1 MKRFGMVSMVAALVL
16 SAGFS
21 AVRADSFGT
30 LGFAD
35 IGAPTADGSPSG
47 DINTA
52 TQFTI
57 GNLVT
62 TAAYTGVFSGLDAQI
77 LGAVSFDT
85 TVGTSLNFATDAFG
99 SFSSTSITQ
108 IANTAGSVTFYVL
121 GNLIGGTY
129 TGDLTPNPAPA
140 SFTIAFTQTLANT
153 GGISDSATLAIPAGV
168 VPEPSSITM
177 VGMGLAALGVV
188 GARRKRMLA
197 KA

>member
-35 IGAPTADGSPSG
+35 IGAPTA
-47 DINTA
+47 
-52 TQFTI
+52 
-57 GNLVT
+57 
-62 TAAYTGVFSGLDAQI
+62 
-77 LGAVSFDT
+77 
-85 TVGTSLNFATDAFG
+85 
-99 SFSSTSITQ
+99 
-108 IANTAGSVTFYVL
+108 
-121 GNLIGGTY
+121 
-129 TGDLTPNPAPA
+129 A
-140 SFTIAFTQTLANT
+140 SFTLAFTQTPANT